1 MVETVQTEEESL
13 EVTLDEN
20 NDVVQEGQEVAV
32 EETTAE
38 TQEASSDAEEIEE
51 YSESVQRRINKLT
64 YKIREAERREKAAL
78 DYAKNVQGELDST
91 KEKLSL
97 KDKNLYDEYNA
108 RVSSELTAAE
118 NKLKQAYEMNDSE
131 AIIEAQKAM
140 ATLAVEQESLN
151 RVKPTKDETEQ
162 EVKVENVEN
171 TETVNIPSAE
181 ETPEP
186 DPKAVAWAE
195 KNDWFGKDVAMTSTA
210 FAFHNQLIRD
220 EGFDPTSDD
229 YYSELDKRIVE
240 AFPHKFD
247 GNATQKNVQDVVAV
261 SSKGARSTKKA
272 RTVRLTPS
280 QLSIAKR
287 LGVSPEEYAK
297 HVKT

>member
-1 MVETVQTEEESL
+1 MVETVQAEEESL

-20 NDVVQEGQEVAV
+20 NDVVQEEQQIAV
-32 EETTAE
+32 ETTE
-38 TQEASSDAEEIEE
+38 TQEASSDADEIEE
-51 YSESVQRRINKLT
+51 YSDSVQKRINKLT
-64 YKIREAERREKAAL
+64 YKIREAERREKAAIE
-78 DYAKNVQGELDST
+78 YAQNVQTELNST

-131 AIIEAQKAM
+131 AIIDAQKAL

-162 EVKVENVEN
+162 EVQVESVEN
-171 TETVNIPSAE
+171 TQIPSAE
-181 ETPEP
+181 QTPEP
-186 DPKAVAWAE
+186 DPKAVAWAD
-195 KNDWFGKDVAMTSTA
+195 KNEWFGKDVAMTSTA

-220 EGFDPTSDD
+220 EGFDPTSDE
-229 YYSELDKRIVE
+229 YYAELDKRIVD

-247 GNATQKNVQDVVAV
+247 GNAPQKNVQDVVAV
-261 SSKGARSTKKA
+261 SSKGARSTRKA

>member
-20 NDVVQEGQEVAV
+20 NDVVQEEQQIAV
-32 EETTAE
+32 EETTG
-38 TQEASSDAEEIEE
+38 TKEASSDADEIEE
-51 YSESVQRRINKLT
+51 YSDTVQKRINKLT
-64 YKIREAERREKAAL
+64 YKIREAERREKAAIE
-78 DYAKNVQGELDST
+78 YAQNVQGELNST

-118 NKLKQAYEMNDSE
+118 NKLKQAYEMNDSKE
-131 AIIEAQKAM
+131 IVEAQKAL

-151 RVKPTKDETEQ
+151 RVKPTQSETEN
-162 EVKVENVEN
+162 EVEVESVKN
-171 TETVNIPSAE
+171 TTKIDTIAPQ
-181 ETPEP
+181 ETPDP
-186 DPKAVAWAE
+186 DPKALAWAD
-195 KNDWFGKDVAMTSTA
+195 KNEWFGKDVAMTSTA

-220 EGFDPTSDD
+220 EGFDPNSDD
-229 YYSELDKRIVE
+229 YYSELDKRIVD

-247 GNATQKNVQDVVAV
+247 GNAPQKNVQDVVAV

-287 LGVSPEEYAK
+287 HGVSPEEYAK

>member
-1 MVETVQTEEESL
+1 MVETVQAEEESL

-20 NDVVQEGQEVAV
+20 NDVVQEEQQIAV
-32 EETTAE
+32 EETTE
-38 TQEASSDAEEIEE
+38 TQEASSDANEIEE
-51 YSESVQRRINKLT
+51 YSDSVQKRINKLT
-64 YKIREAERREKAAL
+64 YKIREAERREKAAIE
-78 DYAKNVQGELDST
+78 YAQNVQGELNST

-97 KDKNLYDEYNA
+97 QDKNLYDEYSA

-131 AIIEAQKAM
+131 AIIDAQKSL
-140 ATLAVEQESLN
+140 ATLSVEQESLN
-151 RVKPTKDETEQ
+151 RVKPTKDETEK
-162 EVKVENVEN
+162 EVQVESVEN
-171 TETVNIPSAE
+171 TEIPSAQR
-181 ETPEP
+181 TPEP
-186 DPKAVAWAE
+186 DPKAVAWAD
-195 KNDWFGKDVAMTSTA
+195 KNEWFGKDVAMTSTA

-229 YYSELDKRIVE
+229 YYAELDKRIVD

-247 GNATQKNVQDVVAV
+247 GSAPQKNVQDVVAV

>member
-20 NDVVQEGQEVAV
+20 NDVVQEEQQISV
-32 EETTAE
+32 ETTE
-38 TQEASSDAEEIEE
+38 TQEASSDADEIEE
-51 YSESVQRRINKLT
+51 YSDSVQKRINKLT
-64 YKIREAERREKAAL
+64 YKIREAERREKAAIE
-78 DYAKNVQGELDST
+78 YAQNVQGELNST

-97 KDKNLYDEYNA
+97 QDKNLYDEYNA

-131 AIIEAQKAM
+131 AIIDAQKSL

-151 RVKPTKDETEQ
+151 RVKPERNETE
-162 EVKVENVEN
+162 
-171 TETVNIPSAE
+171 TETVVGNTQEVVRPSQE
-181 ETPEP
+181 PIPEP
-186 DPKAVAWAE
+186 DPKAVDWAS
-195 KNDWFGKDVAMTSTA
+195 KNKWFGEDVAMTSVA
-210 FAFHNQLIRD
+210 FAYHNQLIRE
-220 EGFDPTSDD
+220 EGFDPNSDE
-229 YYSELDKRIVE
+229 YYAELDKRI
-240 AFPHKFD
+240 ADTFPHKFD
-247 GNATQKNVQDVVAV
+247 GNASQKNVQDVVAV

>member
-1 MVETVQTEEESL
+1 MVDTVQTEEESL

-20 NDVVQEGQEVAV
+20 NDVVQEEQQISV
-32 EETTAE
+32 ETTEA
-38 TQEASSDAEEIEE
+38 QEASSDADEIEE
-51 YSESVQRRINKLT
+51 YSDSVQKRINKLT
-64 YKIREAERREKAAL
+64 YKIREAERREKAAIE
-78 DYAKNVQGELDST
+78 YAQNVQGELNTT

-118 NKLKQAYEMNDSE
+118 NKLQQAYEMNDSKE
-131 AIIEAQKAM
+131 IVEAQKAL

-151 RVKPTKDETEQ
+151 RVKPEVDETKTETAVGNTQ
-162 EVKVENVEN
+162 EVVQPSQ
-171 TETVNIPSAE
+171 ETRA
-181 ETPEP
+181 EP
-186 DPKAVAWAE
+186 DAKAVAWAD
-195 KNDWFGKDVAMTSTA
+195 KNEWFGKDVAMTSTA

-229 YYSELDKRIVE
+229 YYSELDKRIVD

>member
-1 MVETVQTEEESL
+1 MVETVQAEEESL

-20 NDVVQEGQEVAV
+20 NDVVQEEQQIAV
-32 EETTAE
+32 EETTE
-38 TQEASSDAEEIEE
+38 TQEASSDANEIEE
-51 YSESVQRRINKLT
+51 YSDSVQKRINKLT
-64 YKIREAERREKAAL
+64 YKIREAERREKAAIE
-78 DYAKNVQGELDST
+78 YAQNVQGELNST

-97 KDKNLYDEYNA
+97 QDKNLYDEYSA
-108 RVSSELTAAE
+108 RVSSELAAAE

-131 AIIEAQKAM
+131 AIIDAQKSL
-140 ATLAVEQESLN
+140 ATLSVEQESLN
-151 RVKPTKDETEQ
+151 RVKPTKDETEK
-162 EVKVENVEN
+162 EVQVESFEN
-171 TETVNIPSAE
+171 TEIPSTQQ
-181 ETPEP
+181 TPEP
-186 DPKAVAWAE
+186 DPKAVAWAD
-195 KNDWFGKDVAMTSTA
+195 KNEWFGKDVAMTSTA

-229 YYSELDKRIVE
+229 YYAELDKRIVD

-247 GNATQKNVQDVVAV
+247 GNAPQKNVQDVVAV

>member
-13 EVTLDEN
+13 DVTLDEN
-20 NDVVQEGQEVAV
+20 NNVVQEEQEVSV
-32 EETTAE
+32 EETSAE

-51 YSESVQRRINKLT
+51 YSESVQKRINKLT
-64 YKIREAERREKAAL
+64 YKVRESERREKAAI
-78 DYAKNVQGELDST
+78 DYAKNVQSELNST

-108 RVSSELTAAE
+108 RVSSELTSAE
-118 NKLKQAYEMNDSE
+118 TKLKQAYEMNDSE
-131 AIIEAQKAM
+131 AIIDAQKSL

-151 RVKPTKDETEQ
+151 RVKPTEDETEK
-162 EVKVENVEN
+162 ETKVENNPELDLSPVQ
-171 TETVNIPSAE
+171 

-186 DPKAVAWAE
+186 DPKAVAWAG
-195 KNDWFGKDVAMTSTA
+195 KNEWFGKDVAMTSTA
-210 FAFHNQLIRD
+210 FAYHNQLIRD
-220 EGFDPTSDD
+220 EGFDPNSDE
-229 YYSELDKRIVE
+229 YYSELDKRILD
-240 AFPHKFD
+240 AFPHKFE
-247 GNATQKNVQDVVAV
+247 GNTSQKNVQDVVAV
-261 SSKGARSTKKA
+261 SSKGARSSKKA

>member
-1 MVETVQTEEESL
+1 MVETVQAEEESL

-20 NDVVQEGQEVAV
+20 NDVVQEEQQIAV
-32 EETTAE
+32 EETTE
-38 TQEASSDAEEIEE
+38 TQEASSDADEIEE
-51 YSESVQRRINKLT
+51 YSDSVQKRINKLT
-64 YKIREAERREKAAL
+64 YKIREAERREKAAIE
-78 DYAKNVQGELDST
+78 YAQNVQTELNST

-97 KDKNLYDEYNA
+97 QDKNLYDEYNA

-131 AIIEAQKAM
+131 AIIDAQKSL

-151 RVKPTKDETEQ
+151 RVKPTKEETEQ
-162 EVKVENVEN
+162 EVQVESVEN
-171 TETVNIPSAE
+171 TEIPSAQQ
-181 ETPEP
+181 TPEP
-186 DPKAVAWAE
+186 DPKAVAWAD
-195 KNDWFGKDVAMTSTA
+195 KNEWFGKDVAMTSTA

-220 EGFDPTSDD
+220 EGFDPTSDE
-229 YYSELDKRIVE
+229 YYAELDKRIVD

-247 GNATQKNVQDVVAV
+247 GNAPQKNVQDVVAV
-261 SSKGARSTKKA
+261 SSKGARSTRKA

>member
-20 NDVVQEGQEVAV
+20 NDVVQEEQEVAV

-51 YSESVQRRINKLT
+51 YSESVQKRINKLT
-64 YKIREAERREKAAL
+64 YKVREAERREKAAIE
-78 DYAKNVQGELDST
+78 YAQNVQGELSTT

-131 AIIEAQKAM
+131 AIIEAQKAL

-151 RVKPTKDETEQ
+151 RVKPEVDET
-162 EVKVENVEN
+162 K
-171 TETVNIPSAE
+171 TETVVGNTQEVVQPSQE
-181 ETPEP
+181 PIPEP
-186 DPKAVAWAE
+186 DPKAVNWAS
-195 KNDWFGKDVAMTSTA
+195 KNKWFGEDVAMTSVA
-210 FAFHNQLIRD
+210 FAFHNQLIRE
-220 EGFDPTSDD
+220 EGFDPNSDD
-229 YYSELDKRIVE
+229 YYSELDKRI
-240 AFPHKFD
+240 ADTFPHKFD
-247 GNATQKNVQDVVAV
+247 GNASQKNVQDVVAV

>member
-1 MVETVQTEEESL
+1 MVETVQAEEESL

-20 NDVVQEGQEVAV
+20 NDVVQEEQQIAV
-32 EETTAE
+32 EETTE
-38 TQEASSDAEEIEE
+38 TQEASSDADEIEE
-51 YSESVQRRINKLT
+51 YSDSVQKRINKLT
-64 YKIREAERREKAAL
+64 YKIREAERREKAAIE
-78 DYAKNVQGELDST
+78 YAQNVQGELNST

-97 KDKNLYDEYNA
+97 QDKNLYDEYNA

-131 AIIEAQKAM
+131 AIIEAQKSL

-151 RVKPTKDETEQ
+151 RVKPTKDETEK
-162 EVKVENVEN
+162 EVQVESVEN
-171 TETVNIPSAE
+171 TEIPSAQQ
-181 ETPEP
+181 TPEP
-186 DPKAVAWAE
+186 DPKAVAWAD
-195 KNDWFGKDVAMTSTA
+195 KNEWFGKDVAMTSTA

-220 EGFDPTSDD
+220 EGFDPTSDE
-229 YYSELDKRIVE
+229 YYAELDKRIVD

-247 GNATQKNVQDVVAV
+247 GNAPQKNVQDVVAV

>member
-1 MVETVQTEEESL
+1 MVETVQAEEESL

-20 NDVVQEGQEVAV
+20 NDVVQKEQQIAV
-32 EETTAE
+32 EETTE
-38 TQEASSDAEEIEE
+38 TQEASSDADEIEE
-51 YSESVQRRINKLT
+51 YSESVQKRINKLT
-64 YKIREAERREKAAL
+64 YKIREAERREKAAIE
-78 DYAKNVQGELDST
+78 YAQNVQSELNST

-97 KDKNLYDEYNA
+97 QDKNLYDEYNA

-131 AIIEAQKAM
+131 AIIDAQKAL

-151 RVKPTKDETEQ
+151 RVKPTKDETGQ
-162 EVKVENVEN
+162 EVKVESVEN
-171 TETVNIPSAE
+171 TETINIPSAE

-186 DPKAVAWAE
+186 DPKAVAWAD
-195 KNDWFGKDVAMTSTA
+195 KNEWFGKDVAMTSTA

-220 EGFDPTSDD
+220 EGFDPTSDE
-229 YYSELDKRIVE
+229 YYAELDKRIVD

-247 GNATQKNVQDVVAV
+247 GNAPQKNVQDVVAV
-261 SSKGARSTKKA
+261 SSKGARSTRKA

>member
-1 MVETVQTEEESL
+1 M
-13 EVTLDEN
+13 
-20 NDVVQEGQEVAV
+20 
-32 EETTAE
+32 
-38 TQEASSDAEEIEE
+38 
-51 YSESVQRRINKLT
+51 
-64 YKIREAERREKAAL
+64 
-78 DYAKNVQGELDST
+78 
-91 KEKLSL
+91 
-97 KDKNLYDEYNA
+97 
-108 RVSSELTAAE
+108 
-118 NKLKQAYEMNDSE
+118 LKQLLGQ
-131 AIIEAQKAM
+131 IK
-140 ATLAVEQESLN
+140 
-151 RVKPTKDETEQ
+151 
-162 EVKVENVEN
+162 
-171 TETVNIPSAE
+171 
-181 ETPEP
+181 
-186 DPKAVAWAE
+186 
-195 KNDWFGKDVAMTSTA
+195 MTSTA

-229 YYSELDKRIVE
+229 YYSELDKRIVD

>member
-1 MVETVQTEEESL
+1 MVETVQAEEESL

-20 NDVVQEGQEVAV
+20 NDVVQEEQQIAV
-32 EETTAE
+32 EETTE
-38 TQEASSDAEEIEE
+38 TQEASSDANEIEE
-51 YSESVQRRINKLT
+51 YSDSVQKRINKLT
-64 YKIREAERREKAAL
+64 YKIREAERREKAAIE
-78 DYAKNVQGELDST
+78 YAQNVQGELNST

-97 KDKNLYDEYNA
+97 QDKNLYDEYSA

-131 AIIEAQKAM
+131 AIIEAQKSL
-140 ATLAVEQESLN
+140 ATLSVEQESLN
-151 RVKPTKDETEQ
+151 RVKPTKDETEK
-162 EVKVENVEN
+162 EVQVESVEN
-171 TETVNIPSAE
+171 TEIPSAQR
-181 ETPEP
+181 TPEP
-186 DPKAVAWAE
+186 DPKAVAWAD
-195 KNDWFGKDVAMTSTA
+195 KNEWFGKDVAMTSTA

-229 YYSELDKRIVE
+229 YYAELDKRIVD

-247 GNATQKNVQDVVAV
+247 GSAPQKNVQDVVAV

>member
-1 MVETVQTEEESL
+1 MVETVQAEEESL

-20 NDVVQEGQEVAV
+20 NDVVQEEQQIAV
-32 EETTAE
+32 EETTE
-38 TQEASSDAEEIEE
+38 TQEASSDANEIEE
-51 YSESVQRRINKLT
+51 YSDSVQKRINKLT
-64 YKIREAERREKAAL
+64 YKIREAERREKAAIE
-78 DYAKNVQGELDST
+78 YAQNVQGELNST

-97 KDKNLYDEYNA
+97 QDKNLYDEYSA

-131 AIIEAQKAM
+131 AIIEAQKSL
-140 ATLAVEQESLN
+140 ATLSVEQESLN
-151 RVKPTKDETEQ
+151 RVKPTKDETEK
-162 EVKVENVEN
+162 EVQVESVEN
-171 TETVNIPSAE
+171 TEIPSAQR
-181 ETPEP
+181 TPEP
-186 DPKAVAWAE
+186 DPKAVAWAD
-195 KNDWFGKDVAMTSTA
+195 KNEWFGKDVAMTSTA

-229 YYSELDKRIVE
+229 YYAELDKRIVD

-247 GNATQKNVQDVVAV
+247 GNAPQKNVQDVVAV

>member
-1 MVETVQTEEESL
+1 MVETVQAEEESL

-20 NDVVQEGQEVAV
+20 NDVVQEEQQIAV
-32 EETTAE
+32 EETTE
-38 TQEASSDAEEIEE
+38 TQEASSDANEIEE
-51 YSESVQRRINKLT
+51 YSDSVQKRINKLT
-64 YKIREAERREKAAL
+64 YKIREAERREKAAIE
-78 DYAKNVQGELDST
+78 YAQNVQGELNST

-97 KDKNLYDEYNA
+97 QDKNLYDEYSA

-131 AIIEAQKAM
+131 AIIEAQKSL
-140 ATLAVEQESLN
+140 ATLSVEQESLN
-151 RVKPTKDETEQ
+151 RVKPTKDETEK
-162 EVKVENVEN
+162 EVQVESVEN
-171 TETVNIPSAE
+171 TEIPSAQR
-181 ETPEP
+181 TPEP
-186 DPKAVAWAE
+186 DPKAVAWAD
-195 KNDWFGKDVAMTSTA
+195 KNEWFGKDVAMTSTA

-220 EGFDPTSDD
+220 EGFDPTSDE
-229 YYSELDKRIVE
+229 YYAELDKRIVD

-247 GNATQKNVQDVVAV
+247 GNAPQKNVQDVVAV

>member
-1 MVETVQTEEESL
+1 MVETVQAEEESL

-20 NDVVQEGQEVAV
+20 NDVVQEEQQIAV
-32 EETTAE
+32 EETTE
-38 TQEASSDAEEIEE
+38 TQEASSDADEIEE
-51 YSESVQRRINKLT
+51 YSESVQKRINKLT
-64 YKIREAERREKAAL
+64 YKIREAERREKAAIE
-78 DYAKNVQGELDST
+78 YAQNVQTELNST

-97 KDKNLYDEYNA
+97 QDKNLYDEYNA

-131 AIIEAQKAM
+131 AIIEAQKSL

-162 EVKVENVEN
+162 EVKVESTEN
-171 TETVNIPSAE
+171 TETINIPSVE

-186 DPKAVAWAE
+186 DPKAVAWAD
-195 KNDWFGKDVAMTSTA
+195 KNEWFGKDVAMTSTA

-220 EGFDPTSDD
+220 EGFDPTSDE
-229 YYSELDKRIVE
+229 YYAELDKRIVD

-247 GNATQKNVQDVVAV
+247 GNAPQKNVQDVVAV
-261 SSKGARSTKKA
+261 SSKGARSTRKA

>member
-13 EVTLDEN
+13 DVTLDEN
-20 NDVVQEGQEVAV
+20 NNVVQEEQEVSV
-32 EETTAE
+32 EETSAE

-51 YSESVQRRINKLT
+51 YSESVQKRINKLT
-64 YKIREAERREKAAL
+64 YKVRESERREKAAI
-78 DYAKNVQGELDST
+78 DYAKNVQSELNAT

-108 RVSSELTAAE
+108 RVSSELTSAE
-118 NKLKQAYEMNDSE
+118 TKLKQAYEMNDSE
-131 AIIEAQKAM
+131 AIIDAQKSL

-151 RVKPTKDETEQ
+151 RVKPTEDETEK
-162 EVKVENVEN
+162 ETKVENNPELDLSPVQ
-171 TETVNIPSAE
+171 

-186 DPKAVAWAE
+186 DPKAVAWAG
-195 KNDWFGKDVAMTSTA
+195 KNEWFGKDVAMTSTA
-210 FAFHNQLIRD
+210 FAYHNQLIRD
-220 EGFDPTSDD
+220 EGFDPNSDE
-229 YYSELDKRIVE
+229 YYSELDKRILD
-240 AFPHKFD
+240 AFPHKFE
-247 GNATQKNVQDVVAV
+247 GNTSQKNVQDVVAV
-261 SSKGARSTKKA
+261 SSKGARSSKKA

>member
-1 MVETVQTEEESL
+1 MVETVQAEEESL

-20 NDVVQEGQEVAV
+20 NDVVQKEQQIAV
-32 EETTAE
+32 EETTE
-38 TQEASSDAEEIEE
+38 TQEASSDADEIEE
-51 YSESVQRRINKLT
+51 YSESVQKRINKLT
-64 YKIREAERREKAAL
+64 YKIREAERREKAAIE
-78 DYAKNVQGELDST
+78 YAQNVQSELNST

-97 KDKNLYDEYNA
+97 QDKNLYDEYNA

-131 AIIEAQKAM
+131 AIIDAQKTL

-162 EVKVENVEN
+162 EVKVESVEN
-171 TETVNIPSAE
+171 TETINIPSAE

-186 DPKAVAWAE
+186 DPKAVAWAD
-195 KNDWFGKDVAMTSTA
+195 KNEWFGKDVAMTSTA

-220 EGFDPTSDD
+220 EGFDPTSDE
-229 YYSELDKRIVE
+229 YYAELDKRIVD

-247 GNATQKNVQDVVAV
+247 GNAPQKNVQDVVAV
-261 SSKGARSTKKA
+261 SSKGARSTRKA

>member
-1 MVETVQTEEESL
+1 MVETVQAEEESL

-20 NDVVQEGQEVAV
+20 NDVVQEEQQIAV
-32 EETTAE
+32 EETTE
-38 TQEASSDAEEIEE
+38 TQEASSDANEIEE
-51 YSESVQRRINKLT
+51 YSDSVQKRINKLT
-64 YKIREAERREKAAL
+64 YKIREAERREKAAIE
-78 DYAKNVQGELDST
+78 YAQNVQGELNST

-97 KDKNLYDEYNA
+97 QDKNLYDEYSA
-108 RVSSELTAAE
+108 RVSSELAAAE

-131 AIIEAQKAM
+131 AIIDAQKSL
-140 ATLAVEQESLN
+140 ATLSVEQESLN
-151 RVKPTKDETEQ
+151 RVKPTKDETEK
-162 EVKVENVEN
+162 EVQVESVEN
-171 TETVNIPSAE
+171 TEIPSAQR
-181 ETPEP
+181 TPEP
-186 DPKAVAWAE
+186 DPKAVAWAD
-195 KNDWFGKDVAMTSTA
+195 KNEWFGKDVAMTSTA

-229 YYSELDKRIVE
+229 YYAELDKRIVD

-247 GNATQKNVQDVVAV
+247 GSAPQKNVQDVVAV

>member
-1 MVETVQTEEESL
+1 MVETVQAEEESL

-20 NDVVQEGQEVAV
+20 NDVLQEEQQIAV
-32 EETTAE
+32 EETTE
-38 TQEASSDAEEIEE
+38 TQEASSDADEIEE
-51 YSESVQRRINKLT
+51 YSDSVQKRINKLT
-64 YKIREAERREKAAL
+64 YKIREAERREKAAIE
-78 DYAKNVQGELDST
+78 YAQNVQGELNST

-97 KDKNLYDEYNA
+97 QDKNLYDEYNA

-131 AIIEAQKAM
+131 AIIDAQKAL

-151 RVKPTKDETEQ
+151 RVKPTKEETEK
-162 EVKVENVEN
+162 EVQVESVEN
-171 TETVNIPSAE
+171 TEIPSAQQ
-181 ETPEP
+181 TPDP
-186 DPKAVAWAE
+186 DPKAVAWAD
-195 KNDWFGKDVAMTSTA
+195 KNEWFGKDVAMTSTA

-220 EGFDPTSDD
+220 EGFDPTSDE
-229 YYSELDKRIVE
+229 YYAELDKRIVD

-247 GNATQKNVQDVVAV
+247 GNAPQKNVQDVVAV

>member
-1 MVETVQTEEESL
+1 MVETVQAEEESL

-20 NDVVQEGQEVAV
+20 NDVVQEEQQIAV
-32 EETTAE
+32 EETTE
-38 TQEASSDAEEIEE
+38 TQEASSDANEIEE
-51 YSESVQRRINKLT
+51 YSDSVQKRINKLT
-64 YKIREAERREKAAL
+64 YKIREAERREKAAIE
-78 DYAKNVQGELDST
+78 YAQNVQGELNST

-97 KDKNLYDEYNA
+97 QDKNLYDEYSA
-108 RVSSELTAAE
+108 RVSSELAAAE

-131 AIIEAQKAM
+131 AIIDAQKSL
-140 ATLAVEQESLN
+140 ATLSVEQESLN
-151 RVKPTKDETEQ
+151 RVKPTKDETEK
-162 EVKVENVEN
+162 EVQVESVEN
-171 TETVNIPSAE
+171 TEIPSAQR
-181 ETPEP
+181 TPEP
-186 DPKAVAWAE
+186 DPKAVAWAD
-195 KNDWFGKDVAMTSTA
+195 KNEWFGKDVAMTSTA

-220 EGFDPTSDD
+220 EGFDPTSDE
-229 YYSELDKRIVE
+229 YYAELDKRIVD

-247 GNATQKNVQDVVAV
+247 GSAPQKNVQDVVAV

>member
-1 MVETVQTEEESL
+1 MVETVQAEEESL

-20 NDVVQEGQEVAV
+20 NDVVQEEQQIAV
-32 EETTAE
+32 EETTE
-38 TQEASSDAEEIEE
+38 TQEASSDADEIEE
-51 YSESVQRRINKLT
+51 YSDSVQKRINKLT
-64 YKIREAERREKAAL
+64 YKIREAERREKAAIE
-78 DYAKNVQGELDST
+78 YAQNVQGELNST

-97 KDKNLYDEYNA
+97 QDKNLYDEYNA

-131 AIIEAQKAM
+131 AIIEAQKSL

-162 EVKVENVEN
+162 EVQVESVEN
-171 TETVNIPSAE
+171 TEIPSAQQ
-181 ETPEP
+181 TPDP
-186 DPKAVAWAE
+186 DPKAVAWAD
-195 KNDWFGKDVAMTSTA
+195 KNEWFGKDVAMTSTA

-220 EGFDPTSDD
+220 EGFDPTSDE
-229 YYSELDKRIVE
+229 YYAELDKRIVD

-247 GNATQKNVQDVVAV
+247 GNAPQKNVQDVVAV

>member
-1 MVETVQTEEESL
+1 MVDTVQTEEESL

-20 NDVVQEGQEVAV
+20 NDVVQEEQQISV
-32 EETTAE
+32 ETTE
-38 TQEASSDAEEIEE
+38 TQEASSDADEIEE
-51 YSESVQRRINKLT
+51 YSDSVQKRINKLT
-64 YKIREAERREKAAL
+64 YKIREAERREKAAIE
-78 DYAKNVQGELDST
+78 YAQNVQGELNTT

-118 NKLKQAYEMNDSE
+118 NKLQQAYEMNDSKE
-131 AIIEAQKAM
+131 IVEAQKAL

-151 RVKPTKDETEQ
+151 RVKPEVDETKTETAVGNTQ
-162 EVKVENVEN
+162 EVVQPSQ
-171 TETVNIPSAE
+171 ETRA
-181 ETPEP
+181 EP
-186 DPKAVAWAE
+186 DAKAVAWAD
-195 KNDWFGKDVAMTSTA
+195 KNEWFGKDVAMTSTA

-229 YYSELDKRIVE
+229 YYSELDKRIVD

>member
-1 MVETVQTEEESL
+1 MVETVQAEEESL

-20 NDVVQEGQEVAV
+20 NDVVQKEQQIAV
-32 EETTAE
+32 EETTE
-38 TQEASSDAEEIEE
+38 TQEASSDADEIEE
-51 YSESVQRRINKLT
+51 YSESVQKRINKLT
-64 YKIREAERREKAAL
+64 YKIREAERREKAAIE
-78 DYAKNVQGELDST
+78 YAQNVQSELNST

-97 KDKNLYDEYNA
+97 QDKNLYDEYNA

-131 AIIEAQKAM
+131 AIIDAQKAL

-162 EVKVENVEN
+162 EVKVESVEN
-171 TETVNIPSAE
+171 TETINIPSAE

-186 DPKAVAWAE
+186 DPKAVAWAD
-195 KNDWFGKDVAMTSTA
+195 KNEWFGKDVAMTSTA

-220 EGFDPTSDD
+220 EGFDPTSDE
-229 YYSELDKRIVE
+229 YYAELDKRIVD

-247 GNATQKNVQDVVAV
+247 GNAPQKNVQDVVAV
-261 SSKGARSTKKA
+261 SSKGARSTRKA

>member
-1 MVETVQTEEESL
+1 MVETVQAEEESL

-20 NDVVQEGQEVAV
+20 NDVVQEEQQIAV
-32 EETTAE
+32 EETTE
-38 TQEASSDAEEIEE
+38 TQEASSDADEIEE
-51 YSESVQRRINKLT
+51 YSDSVQKRINKLT
-64 YKIREAERREKAAL
+64 YKIREAERREKAAIE
-78 DYAKNVQGELDST
+78 YAQNVQGELNST

-97 KDKNLYDEYNA
+97 QDKNLYDEYNA

-131 AIIEAQKAM
+131 AIIDAQKSL

-162 EVKVENVEN
+162 EVQVESVEN
-171 TETVNIPSAE
+171 TEIPSAQQ
-181 ETPEP
+181 TPEP
-186 DPKAVAWAE
+186 DPKAVAWAD
-195 KNDWFGKDVAMTSTA
+195 KNEWFGKDVAMTSTA

-220 EGFDPTSDD
+220 EGFDPTSDE
-229 YYSELDKRIVE
+229 YYAELDKRIVD

-247 GNATQKNVQDVVAV
+247 GNAPQKNVQDVVAV
-261 SSKGARSTKKA
+261 SSKGARSTRKA

>member
-1 MVETVQTEEESL
+1 MVETVQAEEESL

-20 NDVVQEGQEVAV
+20 NDVVQEEQQIAV
-32 EETTAE
+32 EETTE
-38 TQEASSDAEEIEE
+38 TQEASSDANEIEE
-51 YSESVQRRINKLT
+51 YSDSVQKRINKLT
-64 YKIREAERREKAAL
+64 YKIREAERREKAAIE
-78 DYAKNVQGELDST
+78 YAQNVQGELNST

-97 KDKNLYDEYNA
+97 QDKNLYDEYSA
-108 RVSSELTAAE
+108 RVSSELAAAE

-131 AIIEAQKAM
+131 AIIDAQKSL
-140 ATLAVEQESLN
+140 ATLSVEQESLN
-151 RVKPTKDETEQ
+151 RVKPTKDETEK
-162 EVKVENVEN
+162 EVQVESVEN
-171 TETVNIPSAE
+171 TEIPSAQR
-181 ETPEP
+181 TPEP
-186 DPKAVAWAE
+186 DPKAVAWAD
-195 KNDWFGKDVAMTSTA
+195 KNEWFGKDVAMTSTA

-229 YYSELDKRIVE
+229 YYAELDKRIVD

-247 GNATQKNVQDVVAV
+247 GNAPQKNVQDVVAV

>member
-20 NDVVQEGQEVAV
+20 NDVVQEEQQIAV
-32 EETTAE
+32 ETTE
-38 TQEASSDAEEIEE
+38 TQEASSDADEIEE
-51 YSESVQRRINKLT
+51 YSDSVQKRINKLT
-64 YKIREAERREKAAL
+64 YKIREAERREKAAIE
-78 DYAKNVQGELDST
+78 YAQNVQTELNST

-97 KDKNLYDEYNA
+97 QDKNLYDEYNA

-131 AIIEAQKAM
+131 AIIDAQKSL

-151 RVKPTKDETEQ
+151 RVKPTKDETEK
-162 EVKVENVEN
+162 EVQVESVEN
-171 TETVNIPSAE
+171 TEIPSAQQ
-181 ETPEP
+181 TPEP
-186 DPKAVAWAE
+186 DPKAVAWAD
-195 KNDWFGKDVAMTSTA
+195 KNEWFGKDVAMTSTA

-220 EGFDPTSDD
+220 EGFDPTSDE
-229 YYSELDKRIVE
+229 YYAELDKRIVD

-247 GNATQKNVQDVVAV
+247 GSAPQKNVQDVVAV

>member
-1 MVETVQTEEESL
+1 MVETVQAEEESL

-20 NDVVQEGQEVAV
+20 NDVVQEEQQIAV
-32 EETTAE
+32 ETTE
-38 TQEASSDAEEIEE
+38 TQEASSDADEIEE
-51 YSESVQRRINKLT
+51 YSDSVQKRINKLT
-64 YKIREAERREKAAL
+64 YKIREAERREKAAIE
-78 DYAKNVQGELDST
+78 YAQNVQTELNST

-97 KDKNLYDEYNA
+97 QDKNLYDEYNA

-131 AIIEAQKAM
+131 AIIDAQKSL

-151 RVKPTKDETEQ
+151 RVKPTKDETEK
-162 EVKVENVEN
+162 EVQVESVEN
-171 TETVNIPSAE
+171 TEIPSAQQ
-181 ETPEP
+181 TPEP
-186 DPKAVAWAE
+186 DPKAVAWAD
-195 KNDWFGKDVAMTSTA
+195 KNEWFGKDVAMTSTA

-220 EGFDPTSDD
+220 EGFDPTSDE
-229 YYSELDKRIVE
+229 YYAELDKRIVD

-247 GNATQKNVQDVVAV
+247 GSAPQKNVQDVVAV

>member
-1 MVETVQTEEESL
+1 MVETVQAEEESL

-20 NDVVQEGQEVAV
+20 NDVVQEEQQIAV
-32 EETTAE
+32 EETTE
-38 TQEASSDAEEIEE
+38 TQEASSDANEIEE
-51 YSESVQRRINKLT
+51 YSDSVQKRINKLT
-64 YKIREAERREKAAL
+64 YKIREAERREKAAIE
-78 DYAKNVQGELDST
+78 YAQNVQGELNST

-97 KDKNLYDEYNA
+97 QDKNLYDEYSA

-131 AIIEAQKAM
+131 AIIDAQKSL
-140 ATLAVEQESLN
+140 ATLSVEQESLN
-151 RVKPTKDETEQ
+151 RVKPTKDETEK
-162 EVKVENVEN
+162 EVQVESVEN
-171 TETVNIPSAE
+171 TEIPSAQR
-181 ETPEP
+181 TPEP
-186 DPKAVAWAE
+186 DPKAVAWAD
-195 KNDWFGKDVAMTSTA
+195 KNEWFGKDVAMTSTA

-229 YYSELDKRIVE
+229 YYAELDKRIVD

-247 GNATQKNVQDVVAV
+247 GNAPQKNVQDVVAV

>member
-1 MVETVQTEEESL
+1 MVETVQAEEESL

-20 NDVVQEGQEVAV
+20 NDVVQEEQQISV
-32 EETTAE
+32 ETTE
-38 TQEASSDAEEIEE
+38 TQEASSDADEIEE
-51 YSESVQRRINKLT
+51 YSDSVQKRINKLT
-64 YKIREAERREKAAL
+64 YKIREAERREKAAIE
-78 DYAKNVQGELDST
+78 YAQNVQGELNST

-108 RVSSELTAAE
+108 RVGSELASAE
-118 NKLKQAYEMNDSE
+118 NRLKQAYEMNDSKE
-131 AIIEAQKAM
+131 IVEAQKAL

-162 EVKVENVEN
+162 EVKVESVED
-171 TETVNIPSAE
+171 TGKIDIPSTE

-195 KNDWFGKDVAMTSTA
+195 KNDWFGKDIAMTSTA

-220 EGFDPTSDD
+220 EGYDPTSDD
-229 YYSELDKRIVE
+229 YYSELDKRIVD

-247 GNATQKNVQDVVAV
+247 GNAPQKNVQDVVAV

>member
-20 NDVVQEGQEVAV
+20 NDVVQEEQEVAV

-78 DYAKNVQGELDST
+78 EYAKNVQGELDST

-131 AIIEAQKAM
+131 AIIDAQKAL

-162 EVKVENVEN
+162 EVEVESVEN
-171 TETVNIPSAE
+171 TEIPSVQQ
-181 ETPEP
+181 TPEP

-195 KNDWFGKDVAMTSTA
+195 KNEWFGKDVAMTSTA

-220 EGFDPTSDD
+220 EGFDPTSDE
-229 YYSELDKRIVE
+229 YYAELDKRIVD

-247 GNATQKNVQDVVAV
+247 GNAPQKNVQDVVAV

>member
-1 MVETVQTEEESL
+1 MIENLLIGSGGTL
-13 EVTLDEN
+13 GFYFLGILKLLDERNIIDGIKNIIGTSKNDTIIGSKNGSHIISGEGNDTISITGGN
-20 NDVVQEGQEVAV
+20 NTVLAGLGDDV
-32 EETTAE
+32 
-38 TQEASSDAEEIEE
+38 
-51 YSESVQRRINKLT
+51 IN
-64 YKIREAERREKAAL
+64 
-78 DYAKNVQGELDST
+78 
-91 KEKLSL
+91 
-97 KDKNLYDEYNA
+97 
-108 RVSSELTAAE
+108 
-118 NKLKQAYEMNDSE
+118 
-131 AIIEAQKAM
+131 IEAQKAM

-162 EVKVENVEN
+162 EVKVESAEN
-171 TETVNIPSAE
+171 TETINTPSVE

-195 KNDWFGKDVAMTSTA
+195 KNDWFGKDIAMTSTA

-220 EGFDPTSDD
+220 EGYDPTSDD
-229 YYSELDKRIVE
+229 YYSELDKRIVD

-247 GNATQKNVQDVVAV
+247 GNAPQKNVQDVVAV

>member
-1 MVETVQTEEESL
+1 MVETVQAEEESL

-20 NDVVQEGQEVAV
+20 NDVVQKEQQIAV
-32 EETTAE
+32 EETTE
-38 TQEASSDAEEIEE
+38 TQEASSDADEIEE
-51 YSESVQRRINKLT
+51 YSESVQNRINKLT
-64 YKIREAERREKAAL
+64 YKIREAERREKAAIE
-78 DYAKNVQGELDST
+78 YAQNVQSELNST

-97 KDKNLYDEYNA
+97 QDKNLYDEYNA

-131 AIIEAQKAM
+131 AIIDAQKAL

-162 EVKVENVEN
+162 EVKVESVEN
-171 TETVNIPSAE
+171 TETINIPSAE

-186 DPKAVAWAE
+186 DPKAVAWAD
-195 KNDWFGKDVAMTSTA
+195 KNEWFGKDVAMTSTA

-220 EGFDPTSDD
+220 EGFDPTSDE
-229 YYSELDKRIVE
+229 YYAELDKRIVD

-247 GNATQKNVQDVVAV
+247 GNAPQKNVQDVVAV
-261 SSKGARSTKKA
+261 SSKGARSTRKA

>member
-1 MVETVQTEEESL
+1 MVETVQAEEESL

-20 NDVVQEGQEVAV
+20 NDVVQEEQQIAV
-32 EETTAE
+32 ETTE
-38 TQEASSDAEEIEE
+38 TQEASSDADEIEE
-51 YSESVQRRINKLT
+51 YSDSVQKRINKLT
-64 YKIREAERREKAAL
+64 YKIREAERREKAAIE
-78 DYAKNVQGELDST
+78 YAQNVQTELNST

-131 AIIEAQKAM
+131 AIIDAQKAL

-162 EVKVENVEN
+162 EVEVESVEN
-171 TETVNIPSAE
+171 TEIPSVQQ
-181 ETPEP
+181 TPEP

-195 KNDWFGKDVAMTSTA
+195 KNEWFGKDVAMTSTA

-220 EGFDPTSDD
+220 EGFDPTSDE
-229 YYSELDKRIVE
+229 YYAELDKRIVD

-247 GNATQKNVQDVVAV
+247 GNAPQKNVQDVVAV
-261 SSKGARSTKKA
+261 SSKGARSTRKA

>member
-1 MVETVQTEEESL
+1 MVETVQAEEESL

-20 NDVVQEGQEVAV
+20 NDVVQEEQQIAV
-32 EETTAE
+32 ETTE
-38 TQEASSDAEEIEE
+38 TQEASSDADEIEE
-51 YSESVQRRINKLT
+51 YSDSVQKRINKLT
-64 YKIREAERREKAAL
+64 YKIREAERREKAAIE
-78 DYAKNVQGELDST
+78 YAQNVQTELNST

-131 AIIEAQKAM
+131 AIIDAQKAL

-162 EVKVENVEN
+162 EVQVESVEN
-171 TETVNIPSAE
+171 TQIPSAE
-181 ETPEP
+181 QTPEP
-186 DPKAVAWAE
+186 DPKAVAWAD
-195 KNDWFGKDVAMTSTA
+195 KNEWFGKDVAMTSTA

-220 EGFDPTSDD
+220 EGFDPTSDE
-229 YYSELDKRIVE
+229 YYAELDKRIVD

-247 GNATQKNVQDVVAV
+247 GNAPQKNVQDVVAV

>member
-1 MVETVQTEEESL
+1 MVETVQAEEESL

-20 NDVVQEGQEVAV
+20 NDVVQEEQQIAV
-32 EETTAE
+32 EETTE
-38 TQEASSDAEEIEE
+38 TQEASSDANEIEE
-51 YSESVQRRINKLT
+51 YSDSVQKRINKLT
-64 YKIREAERREKAAL
+64 YKIREAERREKAAIE
-78 DYAKNVQGELDST
+78 YAQNVQGELNST

-97 KDKNLYDEYNA
+97 QDKNLYDEYSA

-131 AIIEAQKAM
+131 AIIEAQKSL
-140 ATLAVEQESLN
+140 ATLSVEQESLN
-151 RVKPTKDETEQ
+151 RVKPTKDETEK
-162 EVKVENVEN
+162 EVQVESVEN
-171 TETVNIPSAE
+171 TEIPSAQR
-181 ETPEP
+181 TPEP
-186 DPKAVAWAE
+186 DPKAVAWAD
-195 KNDWFGKDVAMTSTA
+195 KNEWFGKDVAMTSTA

-220 EGFDPTSDD
+220 EGFDPTSDE
-229 YYSELDKRIVE
+229 YYAELDKRIVD

-247 GNATQKNVQDVVAV
+247 GSAPQKNVQDVVAV

>member
-20 NDVVQEGQEVAV
+20 NDVVQEEQEVAV

-131 AIIEAQKAM
+131 AIIDAQKSL
-140 ATLAVEQESLN
+140 ATLSVEQESLN
-151 RVKPTKDETEQ
+151 RVKPTKDETEK
-162 EVKVENVEN
+162 EVQVESFEN
-171 TETVNIPSAE
+171 TEIPSTQQ
-181 ETPEP
+181 TPEP
-186 DPKAVAWAE
+186 DPKAVAWAD
-195 KNDWFGKDVAMTSTA
+195 KNEWFGKDVAMTSTA

-220 EGFDPTSDD
+220 EGFDPTSDE
-229 YYSELDKRIVE
+229 YYAELDKRIVD

-247 GNATQKNVQDVVAV
+247 GNAPQKNVQDVVAV